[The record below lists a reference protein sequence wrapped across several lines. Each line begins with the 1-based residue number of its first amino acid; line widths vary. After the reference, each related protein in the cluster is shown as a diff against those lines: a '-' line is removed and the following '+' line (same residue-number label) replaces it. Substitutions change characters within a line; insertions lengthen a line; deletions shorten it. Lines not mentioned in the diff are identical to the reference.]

1 VSDLPS
7 GTVTF
12 LFTDIE
18 RSTRLLREL
27 GAQAYDE
34 ALAEHRRALREA
46 FDRRGGVEVDTQG
59 DAFFYAFLSAS
70 DALEAARAGQEALSS
85 GPVRVRMG
93 LHTGRPHLGREG
105 YVGEDVHLAARIA
118 ASAHGRQVV
127 CSKATRALVD
137 GELIDLGEHRL
148 KDMPEPV
155 WIYQLGPERFPP
167 LKTISNTNLP
177 QPASSFV
184 GREQELAEVAARLQ
198 HGARLLSL
206 TGPGGSGKTRLAI
219 EAAAELVP
227 EFRNGVFWIG
237 LATLRDPGLVLE
249 TVAETVGAK
258 DGLADFVGEREMLLL
273 LDNLEQVIE
282 AAPELASLVEGCPNL
297 KLLVTSRERLR
308 VRGEVEYAVPPLA
321 LPEAVEL
328 FCKRSQLAPSD
339 NIRAV
344 CDRLDSLPLAVELA
358 AARTSVLTPS
368 QILERLSQRLD
379 LLKGGRDAE
388 ARQQTL
394 RATIEWSHELL
405 DDHEKRLFARLAV
418 FSGGCTLEAAERV
431 ADADLD
437 TLQSLVDKSLLRFTD
452 GRYRMLETIR
462 EYAAERL
469 EESGDAEEL
478 RRSHADYFLALAQ
491 EAEPS
496 ILGMSPQDWLD
507 RLEHEH
513 DNFRA
518 AFGWLETAGETQLAL
533 EVGGTIWELW
543 CLRGHAAEGWRRLE
557 HLLELDERPTKARAK
572 ALTGSVHLAPQ
583 VGAADPAAYRRRA
596 EEAVALHRELGDRW
610 SIAFA
615 EYELG
620 NGLALTGDFASARP
634 LVERS
639 VQRLREV
646 GDEHRA
652 LQAIRCLAWCHLEL
666 GDRERAKHLYE
677 ELLRGAQAAGDQQM
691 EARAFVTLSPFASD
705 DGRNDEALALLEEAY
720 RLDREYGDPFEIAND
735 LAYFGRAVAFADRAA
750 VAVRLVSLHEA
761 MYDELGLARMSWVV
775 KIQDEAISRART
787 QLDDAAFAEAWDEGR
802 KLTPDDAVALAPRE
816 PEADA

>member
-18 RSTRLLREL
+18 GSTRLLREL

-34 ALAEHRRALREA
+34 ALAEHRRALRGA
-46 FDRRGGVEVDTQG
+46 FARCGGVEVDTQG
-59 DAFFYAFLSAS
+59 DAFFYAFPSAS

-85 GPVRVRMG
+85 GPLRVRMG

-127 CSKATRALVD
+127 CSKATRAFVE
-137 GELIDLGEHRL
+137 GELNDLGEHRV
-148 KDMPEPV
+148 KDFAEPV
-155 WIYQLGPERFPP
+155 WIYQLGSERFPP

-177 QPASSFV
+177 RPASSFV
-184 GREQELAEVAARLQ
+184 GRQQELAEVVARLQ
-198 HGARLLSL
+198 DGARLLSL
-206 TGPGGSGKTRLAI
+206 TGPGGSGKTFLAI

-227 EFRNGVFWIG
+227 EFRNGVFWVG

-282 AAPELASLVEGCPNL
+282 AAPELASLVETCPNL

-321 LPEAVEL
+321 LAEAVEL
-328 FCKRSQLAPSD
+328 FCERSQREPSD
-339 NIRAV
+339 DIRAV
-344 CDRLDSLPLAVELA
+344 CGRLDSLPLAVELA
-358 AARTSVLTPS
+358 AARTSVLTPG

-379 LLKGGRDAE
+379 LLIGGRDAE

-394 RATIEWSHELL
+394 RATIEWSYELL
-405 DDHEKRLFARLAV
+405 DDDEKRLFTRLAV
-418 FSGGCTLEAAERV
+418 FSGGCTLEAAEQV

-469 EESGDAEEL
+469 EKSGDAEEL

-491 EAEPS
+491 EAEPR

-507 RLEHEH
+507 RLEREH
-513 DNFRA
+513 DNLRA
-518 AFGWLETAGETQLAL
+518 AFGSLETAGETQLAL
-533 EVGGTIWELW
+533 ELGGTIWEFW
-543 CLRGHAAEGWRRLE
+543 CLRGHAAEGWRHLE

-583 VGAADPAAYRRRA
+583 VGAADPAAHRRRA

-666 GDRERAKHLYE
+666 GDRERAKHFYE

-691 EARAFVTLSPFASD
+691 EARALVTLSPFASAE
-705 DGRNDEALALLEEAY
+705 GRNEEALALLEEAY
-720 RLDREYGDPFEIAND
+720 RLDREYGDPFEIVND

-761 MYDELGLARMSWVV
+761 MYDELGLAPMSWVV
-775 KIQDEAISRART
+775 KILDEGISRART
-787 QLDDAAFAEAWDEGR
+787 QLDEAAFAEAWDEGR
-802 KLTPDDAVALAPRE
+802 KLTSDEAVALALRE